1 MKVSLKHIEPKQ
13 PKIGE
18 GIYFADD
25 VAKILC
31 LPYNRVHYLMNS
43 FWKTYTFGGDRN
55 RAINFYSLIEFYT
68 YYHLR
73 EKGFTPNHIKKFHQD
88 LIKVLKTDYPFASI
102 RVADREKTSKKSK
115 IWYEYMGEV
124 MRDDRISQPS
134 INSFI
139 KPFIKHIEYG
149 DDLVAKRLFPLGKSK
164 QIVVDPLHQ
173 FGQPVIIGTN
183 LQTQTIFS
191 LYKAGESKINIC
203 KLYDL
208 TEKDVNEAL
217 LFHNPKAA

>member
-1 MKVSLKHIEPKQ
+1 MST
-13 PKIGE
+13 
-18 GIYFADD
+18 
-25 VAKILC
+25 
-31 LPYNRVHYLMNS
+31 
-43 FWKTYTFGGDRN
+43 FWSSYTFGDGRN
-55 RAINFYSLIEFYT
+55 KAINFYSLIEFYT

-73 EKGFTPNHIKKFHQD
+73 EKGFTSSHIKKFHHD
-88 LIKVLKTDYPFASI
+88 LIKTLKTDYPFASI
-102 RVADREKTSKKSK
+102 RVAAREKTSKKSK
-115 IWYEYMGEV
+115 IWYEYMGEI

-173 FGQPVIIGTN
+173 FGQPVINGTN

-191 LYKAGESKINIC
+191 LYKAGESKANIS

-208 TEKDVNEAL
+208 TEKDINEAV